1 MIDTPEDSAQMP
13 IDPVAGDGQFRCDV
27 SFLDEH
33 AVIDVRGELDLA
45 TAPELLRELQ
55 GTLVLPLSGVAV
67 DLSALTFLDSSGIHT
82 LLVGK
87 ANADERGIEFTITA
101 VSRPGR
107 YVLDIAGLT
116 AHFGIDAP

>member
-1 MIDTPEDSAQMP
+1 MIDTPEESTEA
-13 IDPVAGDGQFRCDV
+13 PVEGSVAHVPFRCDL
-27 SFLDEH
+27 SFVDEH
-33 AVIDVRGELDLA
+33 AIVAVQGELDLA

-55 GTLVLPLSGVAV
+55 GTLVLPLKGVSV

-82 LLVGK
+82 LLVAK
-87 ANADERGIEFTITA
+87 ANAEERGIEFTVTA

-116 AHFGIDAP
+116 AHFGIDRA